1 MALLD
6 INLRTIWRGSLRRIE
21 IERSWAVRAV
31 MREQV
36 AMTWIKIIQPGTI
49 Q

>member
-6 INLRTIWRGSLRRIE
+6 INLRTIWRGSLRTIE
-21 IERSWAVRAV
+21 IERSWAVTA
-31 MREQV
+31 MIREQL
-36 AMTWIKIIQPGTI
+36 ASTWIKIIQPGTI

>member
-1 MALLD
+1 MAMLD
-6 INLRTIWRGSLRRIE
+6 INLRTIWRGSLRTTE
-21 IERSWAVRAV
+21 IERSWAVTAM

-36 AMTWIKIIQPGTI
+36 VVTWIKIIQPGTI